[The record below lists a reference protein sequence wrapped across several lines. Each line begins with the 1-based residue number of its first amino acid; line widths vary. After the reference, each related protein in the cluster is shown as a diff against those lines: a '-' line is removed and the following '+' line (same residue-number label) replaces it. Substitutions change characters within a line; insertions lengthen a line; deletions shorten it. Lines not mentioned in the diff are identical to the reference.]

1 MAAFFIAQVKL
12 KNGEKF
18 QAYAAQTKA
27 IFADYGAELIT
38 RGKAMGSIAGDV
50 THDAVAVMKFPD
62 MQKLEAAFA
71 TGRPDGYECSGTAP
85 FTEDAW
91 YQCRVVPNLRDSA
104 ALKVEY
110 QHVRLDDRSAGRFA
124 NLQAGWQPGGNAD
137 LVSIALDF
145 LF

>member
-71 TGRPDGYECSGTAP
+71 T
-85 FTEDAW
+85 DA
-91 YQCRVVPNLRDSA
+91 YQAIVPLRDEA
-104 ALKVEY
+104 ADITIVKYE
-110 QHVRLDDRSAGRFA
+110 
-124 NLQAGWQPGGNAD
+124 QPA
-137 LVSIALDF
+137 
-145 LF
+145 

>member
-50 THDAVAVMKFPD
+50 SHDAVAVMKFPD

-71 TGRPDGYECSGTAP
+71 T
-85 FTEDAW
+85 DA
-91 YQCRVVPNLRDSA
+91 YQAIVPLRDEA
-104 ALKVEY
+104 ADITIVKYE
-110 QHVRLDDRSAGRFA
+110 
-124 NLQAGWQPGGNAD
+124 QA
-137 LVSIALDF
+137 V
-145 LF
+145 

>member
-12 KNGEKF
+12 KDGEKF
-18 QAYAAQTKA
+18 QAYAAQAKA

-71 TGRPDGYECSGTAP
+71 T
-85 FTEDAW
+85 DA
-91 YQCRVVPNLRDSA
+91 YQAIVPLRDEA
-104 ALKVEY
+104 ADITIVKYE
-110 QHVRLDDRSAGRFA
+110 
-124 NLQAGWQPGGNAD
+124 QPA
-137 LVSIALDF
+137 
-145 LF
+145 

>member
-12 KNGEKF
+12 KDGEKF

-50 THDAVAVMKFPD
+50 SHDAVAVMKFPD

-71 TGRPDGYECSGTAP
+71 T
-85 FTEDAW
+85 DA
-91 YQCRVVPNLRDSA
+91 YQAIVPLRDEA
-104 ALKVEY
+104 ADITIVKYE
-110 QHVRLDDRSAGRFA
+110 
-124 NLQAGWQPGGNAD
+124 QA
-137 LVSIALDF
+137 V
-145 LF
+145 